1 MLLNDKR
8 IDMLQSFINDTNI
21 KTTASEIAKK
31 RKLNQKSTSLFF
43 KELEKQNILK
53 SSTQG
58 KNKLYFLNKESKLL
72 IHFILAI
79 ENLKTI
85 NFYKKQTKI
94 KFLAEKIL
102 PKIKNTAIIFGS
114 YAKNKKKSGS
124 DIDLLIVGDYDK
136 SIEQDAELFNL
147 TLDIKHYKELKKD
160 VLIEEVKKNHIILKG
175 FESFIQ
181 KNLENQI

>member
-1 MLLNDKR
+1 MLLNNKR
-8 IDMLQSFINDTNI
+8 IEMLQSFINNTNI
-21 KTTASEIAKK
+21 KATASEIAKK

-72 IHFILAI
+72 IHFISI
-79 ENLKTI
+79 VENFITI
-85 NFYKKQTKI
+85 NFYKKHTKI
-94 KFLAEKIL
+94 KYLAEKIL
-102 PKIKNTAIIFGS
+102 PKINNTAIIFGS
-114 YAKNKKKSGS
+114 YTKNKQKSGS
-124 DIDLLIVGDYDK
+124 DIDLLIIGDYDK

-147 TLDIKHYKELKKD
+147 TLDIKHYKELRKD
-160 VLIEEVKKNHIILKG
+160 TLVEEVKKNHIILKG
-175 FESFIQ
+175 FENFIQ